1 LKAAEQHQQLAGL
14 RDSWG
19 NPGIPKDSEEKTGYA
34 DVESKERFPH
44 PHSLDDGGEMK
55 KPIVKMGAGRLPSI
69 AESEITRCDSRRLW
83 LIFLER
89 ARKLSHSVSP
99 ANPIRAFAGNLYKV
113 RQVELPFHHR
123 RSL

>member
-1 LKAAEQHQQLAGL
+1 MMTLHPSEGRAGDSYGHLEATEQHQQVAAT

-19 NPGIPKDSEEKTGYA
+19 NSGIPTDSAGKTGYA

-69 AESEITRCDSRRLW
+69 AESEITR
-83 LIFLER
+83 
-89 ARKLSHSVSP
+89 
-99 ANPIRAFAGNLYKV
+99 V
-113 RQVELPFHHR
+113 R
-123 RSL
+123 